1 LYDKNEDPK
10 GNFTKVLKLPKDEKP
25 DQWEHPQLLPGILTS
40 KIKYMAV
47 TDEFIIFTT
56 ENNQLMKISISLERP
71 TDDVKYEYLISPF
84 HSRSIQG
91 MDICIKKNLVATC
104 SIDKTVRI
112 WNNSNPPVLEICELF
127 NDEAYSLA
135 FHPSGFHL
143 IVGFTDRVRMMNV
156 FKDSLKP
163 F

>member
-1 LYDKNEDPK
+1 MALYSITL
-10 GNFTKVLKLPKDEKP
+10 FTFEFNIIAAFRVGVINTVGAAVGGVGILVGAATSNVTKSALGWQDEKP

-84 HSRSIQG
+84 HSRSI
-91 MDICIKKNLVATC
+91 
-104 SIDKTVRI
+104 
-112 WNNSNPPVLEICELF
+112 
-127 NDEAYSLA
+127 
-135 FHPSGFHL
+135 
-143 IVGFTDRVRMMNV
+143 
-156 FKDSLKP
+156 
-163 F
+163 